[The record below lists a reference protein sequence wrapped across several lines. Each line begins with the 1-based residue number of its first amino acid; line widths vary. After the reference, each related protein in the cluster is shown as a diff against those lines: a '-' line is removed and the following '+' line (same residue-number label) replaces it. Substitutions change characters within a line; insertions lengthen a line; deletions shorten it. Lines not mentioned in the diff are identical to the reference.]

1 MKSIRQRKR
10 DSTEVGQ
17 RVAAAGASRL
27 IRAVGRSRLA
37 VAGVVWIAIL
47 VVMAVIGR
55 LFLSAAALEQN
66 VDRRLLPPFSLDQ
79 GILGILGTDSLGRFY
94 LVRLAT
100 AASTSLI
107 VVISVVVLA
116 ALIGGLLGVI
126 AGYTRGVVSWL
137 IMRFADIMMA
147 FPSMLLAVIVLYVF
161 SSNLVVLI
169 LLLTLTQLPVFIRG
183 ANGETLRTR
192 ELLFVKAAEVSG
204 LRSAQVIRRHLLRRA
219 ATTLWVVAVLNVGNV
234 LLIESGLSFLGIGVQ
249 PPEAS
254 WGLLVAQGG
263 PFLQSAWWLA
273 VLPGAVIML
282 TTVAFRLIA
291 EPIDAE
297 LEAQRS

>member
-1 MKSIRQRKR
+1 MKSIRERKR

>member
-1 MKSIRQRKR
+1 MKSIQERRR
-10 DSTEVGQ
+10 NGVEVGR
-17 RVAAAGASRL
+17 RVSSAGASRL
-27 IRAVGRSRLA
+27 IRAVARSRLA

-47 VVMAVIGR
+47 VVMALVGR
-55 LFLSAAALEQN
+55 LFLSTAALEQD

-79 GILGILGTDSLGRFY
+79 GVLGILGTDSLGRFY

-126 AGYTRGVVSWL
+126 AGYTRGPVSWL

-204 LRSAQVIRRHLLRRA
+204 MRPGQIIRRHLLRRA